1 LVLYLLFLPSDVLGQ
16 MVQSQHQHTNQEDEN
31 HQKHTHDDQEHV
43 GLSGP
48 RDEPRQVDGGSRRP
62 WLMAGSLKNF
72 ASEKFGVAE
81 VFEIDLDRCRR
92 LPMASFGTE
101 CRR

>member
-31 HQKHTHDDQEHV
+31 HQKHTHDDQERV

-48 RDEPRQVDGGSRRP
+48 RDEPRQVDGRKPATLAQP
-62 WLMAGSLKNF
+62 WR
-72 ASEKFGVAE
+72 V
-81 VFEIDLDRCRR
+81 
-92 LPMASFGTE
+92 P
-101 CRR
+101 